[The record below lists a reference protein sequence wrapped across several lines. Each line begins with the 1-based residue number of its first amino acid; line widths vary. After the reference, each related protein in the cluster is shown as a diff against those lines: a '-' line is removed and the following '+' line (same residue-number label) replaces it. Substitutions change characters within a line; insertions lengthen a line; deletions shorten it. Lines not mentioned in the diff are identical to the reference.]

1 MTDNVCGKTTIYNE
15 VMPKRKEKAEA
26 QNNTNQRATKKRRIS
41 KATKMQND
49 RVQLMAMWTTKKN

>member
-15 VMPKRKEKAEA
+15 VMPKQKEKAEA

-41 KATKMQND
+41 KGTKN
-49 RVQLMAMWTTKKN
+49 AE